1 MNERTNLIKVGGDPM
16 TLIGNE
22 VKVGDKAPD
31 FTVLDEELKPVKL
44 SSFKG
49 KTVVVSSVASL
60 DTSTCDTE
68 TRRFNQEAASLG
80 DDVQIMTISMDLP
93 FAQKRWCG
101 AAGIDKVKVVSDYR
115 DADFGQAYG
124 VLIKE
129 LRLLARTVFVVD
141 KEGVVRYVQYVEETS
156 QEPDYEDVLK
166 AINEIK

>member
-156 QEPDYEDVLK
+156 EEPDYDDVLN
-166 AINEIK
+166 AISKIK

>member
-1 MNERTNLIKVGGDPM
+1 MSERTDVVKMHGNPL

-31 FTVLDEELKPVKL
+31 FTVLDDSLQPVKL

-68 TRRFNQEAASLG
+68 TRRFNQEAANLG

-115 DADFGQAYG
+115 DADFGEAYG

-156 QEPDYEDVLK
+156 QEPNYEEVLK